1 MAMQFSCRTRLFLIL
16 SLILLFTGLS
26 FNAYACLLPLF
37 TTTAV
42 SMRNGCSTPDEHPVR
57 QFCDAFKTLSVESA
71 VELFVNAD
79 SQTISTED
87 TASLLQFL
95 ILASATSFSYHSPPE
110 SPPQDI
116 LLRIS
121 VLRI

>member
-1 MAMQFSCRTRLFLIL
+1 LII
-16 SLILLFTGLS
+16 SLILLFAGLS

-37 TTTAV
+37 DIPASTMG
-42 SMRNGCSTPDEHPVR
+42 SGCSTPDEQPVR
-57 QFCDAFKTLSVESA
+57 QFCDAFKTLSVESG
-71 VELFVNAD
+71 VELFAYPD
-79 SQTISTED
+79 SQTISSED
-87 TASLLQFL
+87 AASLFRLL
-95 ILASATSFSYHSPPE
+95 IHASATSFSSDHPPE

>member
-1 MAMQFSCRTRLFLIL
+1 MRCCRKIRVSLSL
-16 SLILLFTGLS
+16 SLILLFAGLS

-37 TTTAV
+37 ETTAV
-42 SMRNGCSTPDEHPVR
+42 TMGNGCSVPDEQPVR
-57 QFCDAFKTLSVESA
+57 QFCDAFKTLSVESG
-71 VELFVNAD
+71 VEVFPNAEI
-79 SQTISTED
+79 QTISSED
-87 TASLLQFL
+87 TASLLRFL
-95 ILASATSFSYHSPPE
+95 VLASATRFSSDHPPE

>member
-1 MAMQFSCRTRLFLIL
+1 MQFSCRTRLFLIL

-37 TTTAV
+37 ETTAV
-42 SMRNGCSTPDEHPVR
+42 TMGNGCSVPEEQPVR
-57 QFCDAFKTLSVESA
+57 QFCDAFKTLGVESA
-71 VELFVNAD
+71 VELFANAD
-79 SQTISTED
+79 FQTISSED
-87 TASLLQFL
+87 TASLLRFL
-95 ILASATSFSYHSPPE
+95 ILASEISLSYHSPPE